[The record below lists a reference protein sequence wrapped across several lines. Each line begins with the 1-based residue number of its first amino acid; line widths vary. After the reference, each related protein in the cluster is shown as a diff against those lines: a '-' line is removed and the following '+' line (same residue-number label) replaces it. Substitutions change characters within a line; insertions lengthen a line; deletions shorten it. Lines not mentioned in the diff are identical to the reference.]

1 MRRVPDC
8 LPEHF
13 YAEHVS
19 QDLFRLAVKV
29 RVDERHVIVGG
40 DAVAEGA
47 EALHERNS
55 EAAFWLHPKKTRQD
69 TAHLLHSLHNH
80 LVGERVAYVGQLLV
94 GSRAGQDEPLAV
106 ADAQAANDAAAGYAA
121 AGGGRE
127 GGRGG
132 REETGG
138 WGGCEART
146 ALTCAFT
153 HEHNPRAAP
162 GTEHGDVVGKLRLEH
177 GVKVFAAPDGD
188 HGVSVGQLGEDA
200 DFVAVFELSASGH
213 CGVALGRW

>member
-1 MRRVPDC
+1 MQGVHGEGEERREGRKRWGGEEGGGRMRRVPDC

-121 AGGGRE
+121 AGGE

-132 REETGG
+132 GG
-138 WGGCEART
+138 GFVARP
-146 ALTCAFT
+146 ALTWSFT
-153 HEHNPRAAP
+153 HDTIHALHLARNT
-162 GTEHGDVVGKLRLEH
+162 GMW
-177 GVKVFAAPDGD
+177 
-188 HGVSVGQLGEDA
+188 
-200 DFVAVFELSASGH
+200 SASS
-213 CGVALGRW
+213 ASNTE